1 MKDKILKL
9 ISVTIIL
16 CMLITMLIP
25 NFVKSATVV
34 VSNMTNTGRG
44 IGNTSIFTVKING
57 YSNLYCV
64 RGGAEIRTG
73 WQLNDGG
80 VSLYTT
86 TGAVVTNSSAMQ
98 WLLDNM
104 YLTEGADSNTQKAMR
119 QNLIN
124 IMKKYNTYKDS
135 NGNSLL
141 NKKLNGNGIND
152 EWITKAVDDVINDKT
167 TLFAVQQYAI
177 WNHVKNTYTSYYN
190 TMQNSDGSYNAIPGA
205 KASRVHYTALY
216 ITLNELAA
224 EAQKNGYKSPNNS
237 GRGFDIKI
245 EKQSNTKATISSDG
259 KSVLAG
265 PYKLKNN
272 HGLVTKSFSATIN
285 SDKADKVETVNAEGK
300 GVSVSE
306 SQGEFYVKVT
316 YNKGFAKGTEY
327 KIGINVGLSGYR
339 TFATLLDTPNAYH
352 QPLVTIRKEAVNT
365 STKTD
370 ITVKEELKGDYSLIL
385 EKISSE
391 GEKIS
396 GVTFKVKEGSGEAK
410 TYGPTDSNG
419 EVKVV
424 TNKKI
429 EKEGIDEYTIT
440 EVNVGKN
447 KLVKVQDEIKL
458 YVTKANVNGKYV
470 ASKVSFEKDKEVKE
484 KVVKL
489 EDGTNATV
497 TASVSGNTVKL
508 IIPNKPEDEPKEFDM
523 ALRKY
528 ISEVKRDGKTVEIAD
543 RTPVINAS
551 SASEYLKNK
560 TAGYY
565 HTKNPITVKP
575 GDTVIYT
582 LRVYNEGYIDGYA
595 KEITDYLPAGLEY
608 IEDSQINKDNGWTI
622 TKNEDGTATVKTDK
636 LKGELIPPA
645 NGGQGFLS
653 YYADIQ
659 VGKDVKEPSFS
670 KEVTIECKVKEDM
683 QDNKLL
689 VNVAEITNYGYNDE
703 QGNYIEAG
711 KDGVDIDSEEN
722 NVFRKKDNIKN
733 IDEYYENNVKPQD
746 KENKDNYKGEQDD
759 DDFERILVEPNDTP
773 PGTPE
778 IHKGVKDILN
788 QDSGYNGDEEHD
800 WVIQTSIPTG
810 INKFKKYI
818 VTDTIHENLV
828 FDEEKGIEK
837 VVVKIGD
844 KQLEKDKDYQVTY
857 NKETRELK
865 ISFIE
870 GDFIAGQSLK
880 EGSIIE
886 IRFKTTFA
894 KDEQGNIKAL
904 NQEIPNQATLI
915 YDNGSGKE
923 EEKKSEEPE
932 VHTGA
937 VAVYKYNEET
947 KVALEGAKFKI
958 ATSKENAEKG
968 IFVKDVNGKDI
979 EEISND
985 KGIATFTGL
994 EFGGDANASEE
1005 NKKSDGTYS
1014 YDFENAKKTYYIVE
1028 TEAPE
1033 GFNKYEGVIEVEVSK
1048 NTTLTEIKNMKSVAN
1063 TPITPPG
1070 TPEIHKGVK
1079 DILNQDSGYNG
1090 DEEHDWVIQTSIPT
1104 GINKFKK
1111 YIVTDTIH
1119 ENLVFDEE
1127 KGIEKVVVKIGD
1139 KQLEKDKD
1147 YQVTYNKETRE
1158 LKISFIEG
1166 DFIAGQSLKEGS
1178 IIEIRF
1184 KTTFAKDEQ
1193 GNIKALNQEI
1203 PNQATLIYDNG
1214 SGKEE
1219 EKKSEEPEVHTGA
1232 VAVYKYNEE
1241 TKVALEGAK
1250 FKIATSKENAE
1261 KGIFV
1266 KDVNGKDIEEI
1277 SNDKGIATFT
1287 GLEFGGDAN
1296 ASEEN
1301 KKSDGTYS
1309 YDFENAKKTY
1319 YIVETEAPE
1328 GFNKYEGV
1336 IEVEVSKN
1344 TTLTEIKNMKSVANT
1359 PKGEFD
1365 LALRKYITKVISKDS
1380 SENVVELENRIP
1392 NPNVDSLKDKT
1403 STTASYI
1410 HSKNPVIVK
1419 VGDTIIYTLR
1429 VYNEGDIAG
1438 YAQEI
1443 VDHLPEGLE
1452 FVNDEFNS
1460 KYGWIIDENDK
1471 SLRTIRT
1478 TYLSK
1483 QRNEKENIISAF
1495 NKNTGELSY
1504 KDIQVKCK
1512 VKDSVSESQKLTNIA
1527 EITKYI
1533 GKDGEETIDRDSKE
1547 EVKLPNDEE
1556 LPNYKDDEISKEYVP
1571 GQEDDDDFEK
1581 VIIESTPPEIHKGI
1595 KDILNQNSGYNGDE
1609 EHDWVIRTSIPAGI
1623 NKFKKY
1629 IVTDTIHEN
1638 LVFDEEKGIEKVVV
1652 KIGDKQLE
1660 KDKDYQVTYNKE
1672 TRELKISFIEG
1683 DFIAGQSLKE
1693 GSIIEI
1699 RFKTTFA
1706 KDEQGNIKALNQE
1719 IPNQATLI
1727 YDNGSGKEEEKKS
1740 EEPEVHTGAVAVYK
1754 YNEETKVALEGAK
1767 FKIATSKENA
1777 EKGIFVKDVNGKDIE
1792 EISNDK
1798 GIATFTGLEFGGDA
1812 NASEENKKSDGTYSY
1827 DFENAKKTYYIVET
1841 EAPEGFN
1848 KYEGVIEVEVSK
1860 NTTLTEIK
1868 NMKSIANS
1876 PEEKDF
1882 DLALRKFITGVN
1894 DKEVTSR
1901 IPVFKIDEK
1910 GNYVYN
1916 HDKEP
1921 VLVANSNI
1929 VTYTLRVYNEGEV
1942 AGYAKEI
1949 KDNIPEGLEFMPD
1962 NELNKEYRW
1971 IMLDKYGK
1979 ETDNV
1984 ADSKY
1989 ITTDYL
1995 SKEQEKTA
2003 GSNLL
2008 KPFDE
2013 KAYEAGSI
2021 KEPDYKEVKVAFKV
2035 NMPDKSEEII
2045 INKAEISDEVDENGN
2060 KVTDKDST
2068 PNEWIDGEDDQDIEK
2083 IKIQYFDL
2091 ALRKWV
2097 TKAIVTENGIETV
2110 HETGHKAE
2118 DDPEAVVKVDLKKSD
2133 INKVTVKFEYKIR
2146 IENQGKIA
2154 GYAKEIS
2161 DYIPEGLKFVKEDN
2175 PLWEEV
2181 EGKVVTDQL
2190 KDTLLGPGETAE
2202 VSILLTWIN
2211 REDNMGLKVNVAEI
2225 SKDYNEYGAKDIDS
2239 TPNNKVTGEDD
2250 IDDATVLLSVTTG
2263 EGPVYVILTISILTI
2278 LAGGIFT
2285 IKRYVLD

>member
-1 MKDKILKL
+1 MEKL
-9 ISVTIIL
+9 RYLQI
-16 CMLITMLIP
+16 
-25 NFVKSATVV
+25 K
-34 VSNMTNTGRG
+34 
-44 IGNTSIFTVKING
+44 
-57 YSNLYCV
+57 
-64 RGGAEIRTG
+64 
-73 WQLNDGG
+73 QL
-80 VSLYTT
+80 
-86 TGAVVTNSSAMQ
+86 
-98 WLLDNM
+98 
-104 YLTEGADSNTQKAMR
+104 
-119 QNLIN
+119 
-124 IMKKYNTYKDS
+124 
-135 NGNSLL
+135 
-141 NKKLNGNGIND
+141 
-152 EWITKAVDDVINDKT
+152 
-167 TLFAVQQYAI
+167 
-177 WNHVKNTYTSYYN
+177 
-190 TMQNSDGSYNAIPGA
+190 
-205 KASRVHYTALY
+205 
-216 ITLNELAA
+216 
-224 EAQKNGYKSPNNS
+224 
-237 GRGFDIKI
+237 
-245 EKQSNTKATISSDG
+245 
-259 KSVLAG
+259 
-265 PYKLKNN
+265 
-272 HGLVTKSFSATIN
+272 HG
-285 SDKADKVETVNAEGK
+285 
-300 GVSVSE
+300 
-306 SQGEFYVKVT
+306 
-316 YNKGFAKGTEY
+316 
-327 KIGINVGLSGYR
+327 
-339 TFATLLDTPNAYH
+339 
-352 QPLVTIRKEAVNT
+352 
-365 STKTD
+365 
-370 ITVKEELKGDYSLIL
+370 
-385 EKISSE
+385 
-391 GEKIS
+391 
-396 GVTFKVKEGSGEAK
+396 
-410 TYGPTDSNG
+410 
-419 EVKVV
+419 
-424 TNKKI
+424 
-429 EKEGIDEYTIT
+429 EGIDEYTIT
-440 EVNVGKN
+440 EIDVGEN
-447 KLVKVQDEIKL
+447 KLVKLRDDITI
-458 YVTKANVNGKYV
+458 YVTKSKTSDAFV
-470 ASKVSFEKDKEVKE
+470 ASKVSFDKNAETTTK
-484 KVVKL
+484 KVTL
-489 EDGTNATV
+489 EDGTQVNAV
-497 TASVSGNTVKL
+497 ASISGNTVKV
-508 IIPNKPEDEPKEFDM
+508 IIPNKPKEEPKEFDM

-528 ISEVKRDGKTVEIAD
+528 ISEVKRDGKTVEIAN

-575 GDTVIYT
+575 GDTIIYT

-608 IEDSQINKDNGWTI
+608 LENSQINKDNGWSI
-622 TKNEDGTATVKTDK
+622 TRNEDGTATVKTDK

-659 VGKDVKEPSFS
+659 TGKDVKEPSFS
-670 KEVTIECKVKEDM
+670 KAVQIECKVKEDM
-683 QDNKLL
+683 QDSKLL

-703 QGNYIEAG
+703 KGNYIEAN
-711 KDGVDIDSEEN
+711 KEKVDIDSEEN
-722 NVFRKKDNIKN
+722 NVFKKKDNIKN

-746 KENKDNYKGEQDD
+746 KENKANYKGEQDD
-759 DDFERILVEPNDTP
+759 DDFERILIEPNDTP

-870 GDFIAGQSLK
+870 GDFVAGQSLE

-904 NQEIPNQATLI
+904 NQKIPNQATLI
-915 YDNGSGKE
+915 YDNGNGKE

-937 VAVYKYNEET
+937 VAIYKYNEET

-1005 NKKSDGTYS
+1005 NKKEDGTYS

-1033 GFNKYEGVIEVEVSK
+1033 GFNKHEGVIEVEVSK
-1048 NTTLTEIKNMKSVAN
+1048 NTTLTEIKDMKSVAN

-1166 DFIAGQSLKEGS
+1166 DFVAGQSLEEGS

-1193 GNIKALNQEI
+1193 GNIKALNQKI

-1214 SGKEE
+1214 NGKEE

-1232 VAVYKYNEE
+1232 VAIYKYNEE

-1301 KKSDGTYS
+1301 KKEDGTYS

-1328 GFNKYEGV
+1328 GFNKHEGV

-1344 TTLTEIKNMKSVANT
+1344 TALTEIK
-1359 PKGEFD
+1359 D
-1365 LALRKYITKVISKDS
+1365 
-1380 SENVVELENRIP
+1380 
-1392 NPNVDSLKDKT
+1392 
-1403 STTASYI
+1403 
-1410 HSKNPVIVK
+1410 
-1419 VGDTIIYTLR
+1419 
-1429 VYNEGDIAG
+1429 
-1438 YAQEI
+1438 
-1443 VDHLPEGLE
+1443 
-1452 FVNDEFNS
+1452 
-1460 KYGWIIDENDK
+1460 
-1471 SLRTIRT
+1471 
-1478 TYLSK
+1478 
-1483 QRNEKENIISAF
+1483 
-1495 NKNTGELSY
+1495 
-1504 KDIQVKCK
+1504 
-1512 VKDSVSESQKLTNIA
+1512 
-1527 EITKYI
+1527 
-1533 GKDGEETIDRDSKE
+1533 
-1547 EVKLPNDEE
+1547 
-1556 LPNYKDDEISKEYVP
+1556 
-1571 GQEDDDDFEK
+1571 
-1581 VIIESTPPEIHKGI
+1581 
-1595 KDILNQNSGYNGDE
+1595 
-1609 EHDWVIRTSIPAGI
+1609 
-1623 NKFKKY
+1623 
-1629 IVTDTIHEN
+1629 
-1638 LVFDEEKGIEKVVV
+1638 
-1652 KIGDKQLE
+1652 
-1660 KDKDYQVTYNKE
+1660 
-1672 TRELKISFIEG
+1672 
-1683 DFIAGQSLKE
+1683 
-1693 GSIIEI
+1693 
-1699 RFKTTFA
+1699 
-1706 KDEQGNIKALNQE
+1706 
-1719 IPNQATLI
+1719 
-1727 YDNGSGKEEEKKS
+1727 
-1740 EEPEVHTGAVAVYK
+1740 
-1754 YNEETKVALEGAK
+1754 
-1767 FKIATSKENA
+1767 
-1777 EKGIFVKDVNGKDIE
+1777 
-1792 EISNDK
+1792 
-1798 GIATFTGLEFGGDA
+1798 
-1812 NASEENKKSDGTYSY
+1812 
-1827 DFENAKKTYYIVET
+1827 
-1841 EAPEGFN
+1841 
-1848 KYEGVIEVEVSK
+1848 
-1860 NTTLTEIK
+1860 
-1868 NMKSIANS
+1868 MKSIANS

-1949 KDNIPEGLEFMPD
+1949 KDNIPNGLEFMPD

-2021 KEPDYKEVKVAFKV
+2021 KEPDYKEVKVSFKV

-2045 INKAEISDEVDENGN
+2045 INKAEISDEVDENEN

-2097 TKAIVTENGIETV
+2097 TKAIVTENGVETV

-2190 KDTLLGPGETAE
+2190 KDTLLEPGETAE

-2225 SKDYNEYGAKDIDS
+2225 SKDYNEYGTPDIDS
-2239 TPNNKVTGEDD
+2239 TPNNKVPGEDD
-2250 IDDATVLLSVTTG
+2250 IDDAPVMLTVTTG
-2263 EGPVYVILTISILTI
+2263 EEPVYVILTISILGI
-2278 LAGGIFT
+2278 LAVGLVGVKKF
-2285 IKRYVLD
+2285 VL